1 MFGRDHTH
9 IYIKMLYMYMYAI
22 RRNMYAIYTD
32 HVLIV
37 PHVFT
42 IIAYI
47 GDNPRGI
54 PNSHPIMDMARM

>member
-1 MFGRDHTH
+1 
-9 IYIKMLYMYMYAI
+9 MYMYAI

-54 PNSHPIMDMARM
+54 PILLWIWPECKQFNLSVNILWWKRQ